1 MRVQLLG
8 CEGKKNH
15 KTLTEEENEGKR
27 IEDHSREQNI
37 RVWFYFKINLF
48 QRMVKSILLN
58 QKKSVN
64 PLLYENYA
72 FIVYN
77 LLKQNEMTKKTFKSL

>member
-37 RVWFYFKINLF
+37 RV
-48 QRMVKSILLN
+48 
-58 QKKSVN
+58 
-64 PLLYENYA
+64 
-72 FIVYN
+72 
-77 LLKQNEMTKKTFKSL
+77 